1 MFAIIETGGKQ
12 YRVHPGDTIEIER
25 TNAKLNEKVSF
36 DQVLAVKENDNLQL
50 GTPLLD
56 DAYVS
61 AEVVDHRKD
70 KKIVV
75 FKMKRRKRYRR
86 KLGHRQ
92 LLTKVKIL
100 EVHQKGQANTES
112 EEASP

>member
-1 MFAIIETGGKQ
+1 MQKFLSIEKT
-12 YRVHPGDTIEIER
+12 
-25 TNAKLNEKVSF
+25 
-36 DQVLAVKENDNLQL
+36 
-50 GTPLLD
+50 
-56 DAYVS
+56 
-61 AEVVDHRKD
+61 

-100 EVHQKGQANTES
+100 DIHQKDNSETE
-112 EEASP
+112 